1 MRSFFI
7 LTDIKSLGQG
17 GGPDHREHQSETLNG
32 TCHGITSRL
41 VSLIEAL
48 GIEEGK
54 NGGKVSRHARRKKDR
69 KEEREDCAKQSTH
82 RGVIYF
88 FQRAQGPGRVFRC
101 G

>member
-54 NGGKVSRHARRKKDR
+54 NGRKYRGR
-69 KEEREDCAKQSTH
+69 KERKIGKQACKKEKKIERKEGRKDCARQ
-82 RGVIYF
+82 
-88 FQRAQGPGRVFRC
+88 
-101 G
+101 